1 MRGDGGEEEKTGRR
15 RDQEPRA
22 EDQEPR
28 ERRIRSCAAE
38 VTGLYRKG
46 TQGLEG
52 FRTGVG

>member
-1 MRGDGGEEEKTGRR
+1 MRGEGGEEEKTGR

-46 TQGLEG
+46 TQGLER
-52 FRTGVG
+52 FRTGLG